1 MNKIE
6 LILDNSV
13 FAVDQFTSAQIA
25 TLNEMVADNVSIDQ
39 VCIIAHPS
47 VNELSYSILY
57 EYLTKGNSFTL
68 GCAIIHT

>member
-13 FAVDQFTSAQIA
+13 FTVDQFTSAQIA
-25 TLNEMVADNVSIDQ
+25 TLNEMVADGVGVDQ

-57 EYLTKGNSFTL
+57 E
-68 GCAIIHT
+68 